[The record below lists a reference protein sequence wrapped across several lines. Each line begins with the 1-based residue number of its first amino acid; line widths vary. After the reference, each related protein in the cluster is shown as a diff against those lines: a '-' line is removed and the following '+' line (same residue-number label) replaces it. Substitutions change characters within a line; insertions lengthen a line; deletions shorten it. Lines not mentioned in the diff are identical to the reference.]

1 MWPWARVASL
11 TSRGQG
17 SPFVS
22 TTVDRWAWLVIAAH
36 TQLSLARPLVAD
48 LRHSRERP
56 AEPNRLTPARVRRR

>member
-1 MWPWARVASL
+1 M
-11 TSRGQG
+11 
-17 SPFVS
+17 S